1 METEKMRIELNQE
14 EVQLLDE
21 LNVLQAKMGEY
32 DPEEMN
38 RKMLDELKKSAID
51 SIAAALDFSDVLDPD
66 GRQYASNLKDLE
78 HRKEMSAAEFRN
90 TQSFKNK
97 YNAVKK
103 TVCEKAG
110 KKKGIINGEK
120 RRISYECFTDYHT
133 GRELVAGDKYKEG
146 DSYQFDHVGSVGE
159 FKDDKLLGFFLSNEE
174 LENFINSEENIAAT
188 DSYLNNVKDKK
199 SWQEWENWWD
209 EECKEDKSKTNAE
222 YYGID
227 KERARARYKE
237 AKAAYNKVVAKA
249 ALNQG
254 KNIAKQTAGYAIK
267 MTVFKFVKIV
277 VAEIIDEYK
286 LKSEKSISKRMKQ
299 VGERI
304 CFRMSELIDT
314 FKESAFANMISTL
327 MDIILNFFKNIT
339 KRAFKIIRKIISPIL
354 NVFKTLFDKS
364 KPIEERTKAALKIL
378 GTALIGVISVLLD
391 EVINKALLTI
401 PIFVPFVNDISPVL
415 STLIIGIGGVLI
427 LQLFAKHQADV
438 EYCKLTQKAS
448 AIKNKLDRFKIVD
461 SGISNMEVVEAVNT
475 SIAIFGNTCYI
486 ASACEKDIENN
497 LSNVHAGSL
506 ERKTILEETN
516 SNLNDIDNL
525 LTQMNNITFSHE

>member
-14 EVQLLDE
+14 EAQLLDE

-38 RKMLDELKKSAID
+38 RKMFDELKKSAID
-51 SIAAALDFSDVLDPD
+51 SIAAALGFSDVLDPD

-110 KKKGIINGEK
+110 KKEGIIDGKK
-120 RRISYECFTDYHT
+120 RRTSYERFIDYHT
-133 GRELVAGDKYKEG
+133 GEELVAGDE
-146 DSYQFDHVGSVGE
+146 YQFDHPLSVGE
-159 FKDDKLLGFFLSNEE
+159 LKDDKLLGFFLSNEE

-188 DSYLNNVKDKK
+188 DSYLNNVKDMK
-199 SWQEWENWWD
+199 SWKEWEKWWD
-209 EECKEDKSKTNAE
+209 EECKEDRSKTNAE

-237 AKAAYNKVVAKA
+237 AKVAYNKVVAKA

-277 VAEIIDEYK
+277 VVEIIDEYK
-286 LKSEKSISKRMKQ
+286 LKSEESISKRMKQ

-304 CFRMSELIDT
+304 CSRMSELIDT

-401 PIFVPFVNDISPVL
+401 PIFVPFVDDISPVL
-415 STLIIGIGGVLI
+415 STLIVGIGGVLI
-427 LQLFAKHQADV
+427 LQLFAKHQANI
-438 EYCKLTQKAS
+438 EYCKLTQNAS
-448 AIKNKLDRFKIVD
+448 ALKNRLDRLKIVN
-461 SGISNMEVVEAVNT
+461 SGLSNVEATVALNT

-506 ERKTILEETN
+506 ERKAILEETN

-525 LTQMNNITFSHE
+525 LMQMNNTNFSHE